1 MTTERSG
8 ENNKSVWKSLI
19 GGVIVCAAFAIMM
32 PDLIKY
38 LFSISRLLVLVA
50 LIFVAAGVIGVI
62 STRKLREKIRAAQPT
77 GASDS
82 ASEAEPSE
90 ETH

>member
-1 MTTERSG
+1 MTTERS
-8 ENNKSVWKSLI
+8 EESKKSVWKSLI
-19 GGVIVCAAFAIMM
+19 GGAIVCAAFAIMM

-62 STRKLREKIRAAQPT
+62 STRKLREKIRAAQPKD
-77 GASDS
+77 ASNS